1 MDLDL
6 LNRSLPVVE
15 NPGLETTDPRLEEV
29 ASLIQRA
36 EYLEAATR
44 AEAVLSEGIYDIR
57 LIGFFMYGVFL
68 EQGMGSLKG
77 ILDSLSGLLRDNWT
91 ALGPAAKREKHTQTS
106 LRWFLNQ
113 LIKKLQHE
121 ENNKSDL
128 WEHWVSDLTSDAVEV
143 TIDAAEELKQSLVT
157 VLEDGAA
164 PLVDGLGK
172 LVQWLRTFQQL
183 VYHDDQTEPAPEL
196 PVEEEEPAEE
206 QRERESTRRPVTD
219 MSRPPGSLLG
229 DESGFLIEG
238 SYHLRVLMNK
248 MAAFERLLDEEKYP
262 RAALVAD
269 DINEAI
275 AVFDPRL
282 YFPKLFARFSFLQA
296 VHIQDLI
303 AFQDQKET
311 PEWQAL
317 KDFFKVDLDGFVDT

>member
-1 MDLDL
+1 
-6 LNRSLPVVE
+6 
-15 NPGLETTDPRLEEV
+15 
-29 ASLIQRA
+29 
-36 EYLEAATR
+36 
-44 AEAVLSEGIYDIR
+44 
-57 LIGFFMYGVFL
+57 
-68 EQGMGSLKG
+68 
-77 ILDSLSGLLRDNWT
+77 
-91 ALGPAAKREKHTQTS
+91 
-106 LRWFLNQ
+106 
-113 LIKKLQHE
+113 
-121 ENNKSDL
+121 
-128 WEHWVSDLTSDAVEV
+128 
-143 TIDAAEELKQSLVT
+143 
-157 VLEDGAA
+157 
-164 PLVDGLGK
+164 
-172 LVQWLRTFQQL
+172 
-183 VYHDDQTEPAPEL
+183 
-196 PVEEEEPAEE
+196 
-206 QRERESTRRPVTD
+206 